1 MRNELFWGMLAL
13 SVAIVFGSCAGAGAL
28 RDFRRVDEMEAT
40 GSARRAVTSDYIV
53 WRSQVAVQA
62 ATRPEGYA
70 QLTSATARVRSYLS
84 QRGIPDDAVTVGAVE
99 AYPIQ
104 EYNQQGRET
113 GRVLGYRFSQMI
125 EVRSED
131 VDGVAAIAEQSSEL
145 IAEGV
150 PVTAFSPEYLFT
162 GIDAIRTELLAEAT
176 RDATERANAIAE
188 SAGASIGAARSAR
201 MGVFQITSRHSTM
214 VSDYGINDT
223 SSREKDVTAVVRV
236 TFAVEGGRGR

>member
-1 MRNELFWGMLAL
+1 MKNELFWGMLAL

-62 ATRPEGYA
+62 GSRSDGYA
-70 QLTSATARVRSYLS
+70 QLTAGTARVRSYLS
-84 QRGIPDDAVTVGAVE
+84 QRGIPDGAVTVGAVE

-125 EVRSED
+125 EVRSDD
-131 VDGVAAIAEQSSEL
+131 VDGVAAIAEQSTEL

-162 GIDAIRTELLAEAT
+162 GIDEIRTELLAEAT

-201 MGVFQITSRHSTM
+201 MGVFQITPRHSTM

-236 TFAVEGGRGR
+236 TFAVEGG